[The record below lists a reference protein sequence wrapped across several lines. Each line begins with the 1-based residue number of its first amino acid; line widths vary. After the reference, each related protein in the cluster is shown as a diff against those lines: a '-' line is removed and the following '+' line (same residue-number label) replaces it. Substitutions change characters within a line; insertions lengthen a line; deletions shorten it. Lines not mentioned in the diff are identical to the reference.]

1 MTRLGHWLRGRLSA
15 PLAETMAGAMLRALD
30 TRPDETVLEIGCGA
44 GGMVRRL
51 LAEGHVRKIAAIDA
65 SPAKVEA
72 ARRLNRDA
80 VRDRALDIRE
90 ASVSD
95 LPFRDGQFDL
105 VFAIGGVAG
114 WHLRGDLEEILRVL
128 KPGGRVLL
136 GMRVLP
142 GGRAR
147 RKIELVLRSLPPAGF
162 VEVTVEEIRRW
173 GLRLLVIGAKRPI
186 WSGGPYDAF
195 VA

>member
-1 MTRLGHWLRGRLSA
+1 MRRFGAWLRERLAA
-15 PLAETMAGAMLRALD
+15 PLADAVVRALD
-30 TRPDETVLEIGCGA
+30 TRPDETVLEIGCSA
-44 GGMVRRL
+44 GEVVHRL
-51 LAEGHVRKIAAIDA
+51 VAEGHVRRIAAIDA
-65 SPAKVEA
+65 SAANVEA
-72 ARRLNRDA
+72 ARRLNRA
-80 VRDRALDIRE
+80 AIRDRMVDIRQGL
-90 ASVSD
+90 VSER
-95 LPFRDGQFDL
+95 PFRDGGFDI
-105 VFAIGGVAG
+105 VFAARGVSG
-114 WHLRGDLEEILRVL
+114 WRLRGDLEEVLRVL

-136 GMRVLP
+136 GIRALP

-147 RKIELVLRSLPPAGF
+147 RKIELVLRTLPPAGF